1 MAGKDTLRYLRNIG
15 IMAHIDAG
23 KTTTTERI
31 LYYTGRSHRMGEV
44 HDGNAVMDWMEQ
56 EQERGITITSAATTC
71 QWQDHTINIID
82 TPGHVDFTVEVERCL
97 RVLDGVVAIFC
108 AVGGVEPQS
117 ETVWRQADH
126 YRIPRIAYINKMDR
140 LGANFLRCVEMLE
153 ERLGA
158 NPLPL
163 QLPVGK
169 EETFRGIIDLVQEK
183 MMRFD
188 EDTKGSRIE
197 YEPVPDEFKQES
209 AAARMAL
216 IEKLADFDDWVME
229 KFLNE
234 QPVTVDEI
242 NRAIRTATLNLDV
255 VPVLCGSSFKNKGVQ
270 PLLDAVVAYLP
281 SPVDVPSVQG
291 VNADGVTETR
301 RASDDESLSAL
312 VFKLTSDPFV
322 DILAYVRVYS
332 GVIKVG
338 DRVYNPGKKK
348 KEKIGRIVKM
358 HANKREEVGELR
370 AGDIGAVVGL
380 RFSIT
385 GDSLCESGETFT
397 LDTMDFPEP
406 VISVAIE
413 PKGKADEEKLRDSL
427 AKIALEDPSFSVST
441 DPDSGQTLISGMGE
455 LHLEII
461 VDRLVREFK
470 VGANI
475 GKPQVA
481 YKETVTGQGRAEGKF
496 EHPTTAGKSQYGHVW
511 LQIEPLERGE
521 GFRFESTI
529 AEDVISPAI
538 VPAIE
543 KAVHD
548 SLDAGTLI
556 GFPLVDLKVTLV
568 DGSYRDEDSTEQAFG
583 VAAAMAF
590 RKAVSEAGPVL
601 LEPVMDVE
609 ITLPEAYLG
618 EVISDL
624 TAKRAKIHGMDSRD
638 GGLQVVKAQV
648 PLAEMFGYST
658 VLRSGTQ
665 GRANF
670 TMQFA
675 AYDRVPD
682 QMSAKIIKRIRGL

>member
-1 MAGKDTLRYLRNIG
+1 MAGKDSLQYLRNIG

-31 LYYTGRSHRMGEV
+31 LFYTGRSHRMGEV

-71 QWQDHTINIID
+71 QWHDHTINIID

-97 RVLDGVVAIFC
+97 RVLDGAIAIFC

-169 EETFRGIIDLVQEK
+169 EEAFRGIIDLVQEK

-332 GVIKVG
+332 GVMKVG

-385 GDSLCESGETFT
+385 GDSLCDSGETFT
-397 LDTMDFPEP
+397 LETMEFPEP

-481 YKETVTGQGRAEGKF
+481 YKETVTSQGRAEGKF

-529 AEDVISPAI
+529 AEDVIPPAI

-556 GFPLVDLKVTLV
+556 GFPIVDLKVTLV

-590 RKAVSEAGPVL
+590 RTAVSEAGPVL